1 MASGNPILHMM
12 NRVSLVK
19 QIVIGL
25 VLGIALAWLSPQAG
39 MAVGLLGNLF
49 VGALKAVAPVL
60 VFVLVMSAIA
70 QHQKGNEAYVKPII
84 VLYIIG
90 TFLAALSAVIASF
103 MFPTNIIL
111 VPTGGIDVT
120 PPSGIVEVLKTL
132 LMNLVANPVNA
143 IANANYIGILAW
155 ALVLGAALR
164 HASEGTRTLIADMA
178 DAVSTVVKWVIRF
191 APLGIFGLV
200 ASTIAETGFGA
211 LVSYAKLITVLV
223 GCMLFIAL
231 VVNPIIVWWKIRS
244 NPYPLVF
251 TCLRESGV
259 TAFFTRSSAANIPVN
274 TALAKKLNL
283 HEDTYSIS
291 IPLGATINMAGA
303 AITITVLALAAA
315 HTEGIT
321 VDFWTAILLSLVAT
335 VSACGA
341 SGVAGVPLLLIPLAF
356 SLFGISNDVAMQVVA
371 VGFIIGVVQ
380 DSCETALNSSTDVLF
395 TAAADIGRQRSNGS
409 L

>member
-120 PPSGIVEVLKTL
+120 RPR
-132 LMNLVANPVNA
+132 
-143 IANANYIGILAW
+143 
-155 ALVLGAALR
+155 AL
-164 HASEGTRTLIADMA
+164 
-178 DAVSTVVKWVIRF
+178 
-191 APLGIFGLV
+191 
-200 ASTIAETGFGA
+200 
-211 LVSYAKLITVLV
+211 
-223 GCMLFIAL
+223 
-231 VVNPIIVWWKIRS
+231 WK
-244 NPYPLVF
+244 
-251 TCLRESGV
+251 C
-259 TAFFTRSSAANIPVN
+259 
-274 TALAKKLNL
+274 
-283 HEDTYSIS
+283 
-291 IPLGATINMAGA
+291 
-303 AITITVLALAAA
+303 
-315 HTEGIT
+315 
-321 VDFWTAILLSLVAT
+321 
-335 VSACGA
+335 
-341 SGVAGVPLLLIPLAF
+341 
-356 SLFGISNDVAMQVVA
+356 
-371 VGFIIGVVQ
+371 
-380 DSCETALNSSTDVLF
+380 
-395 TAAADIGRQRSNGS
+395 
-409 L
+409 